1 MDVVVTGIGLVSVLG
16 PLDCSWKRLL
26 AGESGIRQHQPF
38 IELERQPLALIGT
51 KPADLMTLMR
61 QVLADALQDANL
73 ILPLPDC
80 GIVIG
85 SSRGFQANWEQLA
98 SGGRSPIEV
107 GRGKKEEGS
116 SATDS
121 VTDVTDV
128 TDVRKKEEG
137 RSPMEVGRGE
147 KEEERE
153 FSITDSQCPMPDAQ
167 FPMPNA
173 QFSMPNS
180 QFVNFLPH
188 MGAIAAARTIGS
200 TGPVLAPMAACATGL
215 QSIARAVDLIRTGE
229 CQRAIAGAVEA
240 PVTPLTVAGFNRM
253 GALANA
259 GCYPF
264 DENREGFVL
273 GEGGALFV
281 LESAEL
287 ARRRGAR
294 IYGRVSGFGLTNDAC
309 HANAP
314 ELSGKSA
321 IAAVNQCLKR
331 SNLAATD
338 IDFIHAHGTATELN
352 DRQEALLIE
361 KLFHRGVA
369 VSSTKGATGHT
380 LGASGAL
387 GAAFCLMSI
396 KYQMLPPCVGMKKPG
411 FELDFV
417 RCARSATVRNAVCL
431 SFGFGGQNAAIVLSG
446 DR

>member
-1 MDVVVTGIGLVSVLG
+1 MDVVVTGIGLVSALG
-16 PLDCSWKRLL
+16 TLETSWKRLL
-26 AGESGIRQHQPF
+26 SGESGIERDQPF
-38 IELERQPLALIGT
+38 LELERRPLALIGA
-51 KPADLMTLMR
+51 KPADLITLIR

-80 GIVIG
+80 GIAIG
-85 SSRGFQANWEQLA
+85 SSRGFQANLEQLA
-98 SGGRSPIEV
+98 SAGIRQEEEE
-107 GRGKKEEGS
+107 RGKKEEERGK
-116 SATDS
+116 
-121 VTDVTDV
+121 
-128 TDVRKKEEG
+128 KKEG
-137 RSPMEVGRGE
+137 RALPIPDYHLP
-147 KEEERE
+147 
-153 FSITDSQCPMPDAQ
+153 ITD
-167 FPMPNA
+167 
-173 QFSMPNS
+173 S

-188 MGAIAAARTIGS
+188 MGAMAAARAIGS
-200 TGPVLAPMAACATGL
+200 TGPVLAPMAACATGI

-240 PVTPLTVAGFNRM
+240 PITPLTVAGFNRM
-253 GALANA
+253 GALAKA

-287 ARRRGAR
+287 ASRRGAK

-309 HANAP
+309 HAISPA
-314 ELSGKSA
+314 LGGKSA

-331 SNLAATD
+331 SNLAAVD

-352 DRQEALLIE
+352 DRHEALLIQ
-361 KLFHRGVA
+361 KLFHRRVA

-387 GAAFCLMSI
+387 GVAFCLMSI
-396 KYQMLPPCVGMKKPG
+396 KYQMLPPSAGMKKPA

-417 RCARSATVRNAVCL
+417 RCARSAIVRNAVCL
-431 SFGFGGQNAAIVLSG
+431 SFGFGGQNAAIVLSADG
-446 DR
+446 

>member
-1 MDVVVTGIGLVSVLG
+1 MDVVVTGIGLVSALG
-16 PLDCSWKRLL
+16 TLETSWKRLL
-26 AGESGIRQHQPF
+26 SGESGIERDQPF
-38 IELERQPLALIGT
+38 LELERRPLALIGA
-51 KPADLMTLMR
+51 KPADLITLIR

-73 ILPLPDC
+73 SLPLPDC
-80 GIVIG
+80 GIAIG
-85 SSRGFQANWEQLA
+85 SSRGFQANLEQLA
-98 SGGRSPIEV
+98 SLGIRHSEEERGKKEEE
-107 GRGKKEEGS
+107 RGKKEEGR
-116 SATDS
+116 ALPIPDYHL
-121 VTDVTDV
+121 
-128 TDVRKKEEG
+128 
-137 RSPMEVGRGE
+137 P
-147 KEEERE
+147 
-153 FSITDSQCPMPDAQ
+153 ITD
-167 FPMPNA
+167 
-173 QFSMPNS
+173 S

-188 MGAIAAARTIGS
+188 MGAIAAARAIGS

-240 PVTPLTVAGFNRM
+240 PITPLTVAGFNRM

-287 ARRRGAR
+287 ASRRGAK

-309 HANAP
+309 HVNAP
-314 ELSGKSA
+314 DLGGKSA

-331 SNLAATD
+331 SNLAAVD

-352 DRQEALLIE
+352 DRHEALLIQ
-361 KLFHRGVA
+361 KLFHPGVA

-396 KYQMLPPCVGMKKPG
+396 KYQMLPPCAGMKKPG

-417 RCARSATVRNAVCL
+417 RCARSAIVRNAVSL
-431 SFGFGGQNAAIVLSG
+431 SFGFGGQNAAIVLSAE
-446 DR
+446 R

>member
-1 MDVVVTGIGLVSVLG
+1 MDVVVTGIGLVSALG
-16 PLDCSWKRLL
+16 TLETSWKRLL
-26 AGESGIRQHQPF
+26 SGESGIERDQPF
-38 IELERQPLALIGT
+38 LELERRPLALIGT
-51 KPADLMTLMR
+51 KPADLITLIR

-80 GIVIG
+80 GIAIG
-85 SSRGFQANWEQLA
+85 SSRGFQANLEQLA
-98 SGGRSPIEV
+98 SV
-107 GRGKKEEGS
+107 GIRQEEEEIGKKEEEIGK
-116 SATDS
+116 
-121 VTDVTDV
+121 
-128 TDVRKKEEG
+128 KKEG
-137 RSPMEVGRGE
+137 RALPIPDYQLP
-147 KEEERE
+147 
-153 FSITDSQCPMPDAQ
+153 ITD
-167 FPMPNA
+167 
-173 QFSMPNS
+173 S

-188 MGAIAAARTIGS
+188 MGAMAAAGAIGS

-240 PVTPLTVAGFNRM
+240 PITPLTVAGFNRM

-264 DENREGFVL
+264 DEYREGLVL

-287 ARRRGAR
+287 ARRRGAK

-309 HANAP
+309 HAISPA
-314 ELSGKSA
+314 LGAKSA

-331 SNLAATD
+331 SNLAAVD

-352 DRQEALLIE
+352 DRYEAQLIQ
-361 KLFHRGVA
+361 KLFHPGVA

-387 GAAFCLMSI
+387 GVAFCLMSI
-396 KYQMLPPCVGMKKPG
+396 KYQMLPPCAGMKKPG

-417 RCARSATVRNAVCL
+417 RCARSAIVRNAVCL
-431 SFGFGGQNAAIVLSG
+431 SFGFGGQNAAIVLSAE
-446 DR
+446 R

>member
-1 MDVVVTGIGLVSVLG
+1 MDVVVTGIGLVSALG
-16 PLDCSWKRLL
+16 TLDCSWKRLL
-26 AGESGIRQHQPF
+26 SGESGIRQHQPF
-38 IELERQPLALIGT
+38 IELERRPLALIGT
-51 KPADLMTLMR
+51 KPVDLMSLIR
-61 QVLADALQDANL
+61 QVLIDAVQDANL
-73 ILPLPDC
+73 TLPLRDC

-85 SSRGFQANWEQLA
+85 SSRGFQANLELLA
-98 SGGRSPIEV
+98 S
-107 GRGKKEEGS
+107 EGS
-116 SATDS
+116 SATS
-121 VTDVTDV
+121 NVRDVTDG
-128 TDVRKKEEG
+128 RKT
-137 RSPMEVGRGE
+137 EVGRSLRELGRGKSQE
-147 KEEERE
+147 ARE
-153 FSITDSQCPMPDAQ
+153 FPITDSQ
-167 FPMPNA
+167 FPIPNS
-173 QFSMPNS
+173 QLPITNS

-188 MGAIAAARTIGS
+188 MGAIAAARAIGS
-200 TGPVLAPMAACATGL
+200 TGPVLAPMAACATGIW
-215 QSIARAVDLIRTGE
+215 SIARAVDLIRTGE

-240 PVTPLTVAGFNRM
+240 PITPLTLAGFSRM
-253 GALANA
+253 GALANT

-281 LESAEL
+281 LESADL
-287 ARRRGAR
+287 ARRRGAK

-314 ELSGKSA
+314 DLGGGSA

-331 SNLAATD
+331 SNLEAVD
-338 IDFIHAHGTATELN
+338 IDFIHAHGTATDLN
-352 DRQEALLIE
+352 DRHEALLIE
-361 KLFHRGVA
+361 KLFNRGVA

-417 RCARSATVRNAVCL
+417 RCTRSAIVRNVVCL

>member
-1 MDVVVTGIGLVSVLG
+1 MDVVVTGIGLVSS
-16 PLDCSWKRLL
+16 LDSLETSWIRLL
-26 AGESGIRQHQPF
+26 SGESGIREHQPF
-38 IELERQPLALIGT
+38 LKIEPQPLALIRT
-51 KPADLMTLMR
+51 KPADLITLIR

-73 ILPLPDC
+73 TLPLPDC
-80 GIVIG
+80 GIAIG
-85 SSRGFQANWEQLA
+85 SSRGFQANLELLA
-98 SGGRSPIEV
+98 REGI
-107 GRGKKEEGS
+107 GKKEEGS

-121 VTDVTDV
+121 VTDVKDR
-128 TDVRKKEEG
+128 RKKEEG
-137 RSPMEVGRGE
+137 RRKKEEGRRE

-153 FSITDSQCPMPDAQ
+153 FSMPNAQCPMPHAQ
-167 FPMPNA
+167 FPITD
-173 QFSMPNS
+173 S

-188 MGAIAAARTIGS
+188 MGAIAVARAIGS
-200 TGPVLAPMAACATGL
+200 TGPVLAPMAACATGI

-240 PVTPLTVAGFNRM
+240 PITPLTLAGFNRM
-253 GALANA
+253 GALAKT

-287 ARRRGAR
+287 ARRRGAK
-294 IYGRVSGFGLTNDAC
+294 IYGRVSGVGLTNDAC

-314 ELSGKSA
+314 ELGGKSA

-331 SNLAATD
+331 SNLAAVD

-352 DRQEALLIE
+352 DRHEALLIQ
-361 KLFHRGVA
+361 KLFHPGVA

-396 KYQMLPPCVGMKKPG
+396 KYQMLPPCAGMKKPG

-417 RCARSATVRNAVCL
+417 RCARSAIVRNAVCL

>member
-1 MDVVVTGIGLVSVLG
+1 MDVVVTGIGLVSALG
-16 PLDCSWKRLL
+16 TLETSWKRLL
-26 AGESGIRQHQPF
+26 YGESGIARHQPF
-38 IELERQPLALIGT
+38 LELERRPLALIGT
-51 KPADLMTLMR
+51 KPTDLITLIR

-73 ILPLPDC
+73 TLPLPDC

-85 SSRGFQANWEQLA
+85 SSRGFQANLEQLA
-98 SGGRSPIEV
+98 R
-107 GRGKKEEGS
+107 EGS

-128 TDVRKKEEG
+128 RKKEEG
-137 RSPMEVGRGE
+137 RRKKEEGRGE

-153 FSITDSQCPMPDAQ
+153 FSMPNSQ
-167 FPMPNA
+167 FPMPNS
-173 QFSMPNS
+173 QFPIPNS

-188 MGAIAAARTIGS
+188 MGAIAGARAIGS
-200 TGPVLAPMAACATGL
+200 TGPVLAPMAACATGI

-240 PVTPLTVAGFNRM
+240 PITPLTLAGFSRM
-253 GALANA
+253 GALANN

-264 DENREGFVL
+264 DENREGFVI

-287 ARRRGAR
+287 ARRRGAK

-314 ELSGKSA
+314 ELGGKSA

-331 SNLAATD
+331 SNLAAID

-352 DRQEALLIE
+352 DRHEALLIE
-361 KLFHRGVA
+361 KLFHPGVA

-387 GAAFCLMSI
+387 GVAFCLMSI

-417 RCARSATVRNAVCL
+417 RCARSAIVRNAVCL

>member
-1 MDVVVTGIGLVSVLG
+1 MDVVVTGIGLVSALG
-16 PLDCSWKRLL
+16 TLETSWKRLL
-26 AGESGIRQHQPF
+26 SGESGIERDQPF
-38 IELERQPLALIGT
+38 LELERRPLALIGA
-51 KPADLMTLMR
+51 KPADLITLIR

-73 ILPLPDC
+73 ILPVADC
-80 GIVIG
+80 GIAIG
-85 SSRGFQANWEQLA
+85 SSRGFQANLEQLA
-98 SGGRSPIEV
+98 RV
-107 GRGKKEEGS
+107 GIRHSEEERGKKEEERGK
-116 SATDS
+116 
-121 VTDVTDV
+121 
-128 TDVRKKEEG
+128 KKEG
-137 RSPMEVGRGE
+137 WALPIIDYQLP
-147 KEEERE
+147 
-153 FSITDSQCPMPDAQ
+153 ITD
-167 FPMPNA
+167 
-173 QFSMPNS
+173 S

-188 MGAIAAARTIGS
+188 MGAMAAARAIGS

-240 PVTPLTVAGFNRM
+240 PITPLTVAGFNRM

-287 ARRRGAR
+287 ASRRGAK

-309 HANAP
+309 HVNAP
-314 ELSGKSA
+314 DLGGKSA

-331 SNLAATD
+331 SNLAAVD

-352 DRQEALLIE
+352 DRHEAELIQ
-361 KLFHRGVA
+361 KLFHPGVA

-396 KYQMLPPCVGMKKPG
+396 KYQMLPPCAGMKKPG

-417 RCARSATVRNAVCL
+417 RCARSAIVRNAVCL
-431 SFGFGGQNAAIVLSG
+431 SFGFGGQNAAIVLSAE
-446 DR
+446 R

>member
-1 MDVVVTGIGLVSVLG
+1 VDVVVTGIGLVSALG
-16 PLDCSWKRLL
+16 SLDCSWKRLL
-26 AGESGIRQHQPF
+26 SGESGIRQHQPF
-38 IELERQPLALIGT
+38 IELERRPLALIGT
-51 KPADLMTLMR
+51 KPVDLISLIR
-61 QVLADALQDANL
+61 QVLIDAVQDANL
-73 ILPLPDC
+73 TLPLPDC

-85 SSRGFQANWEQLA
+85 SSRGFQANLELLA
-98 SGGRSPIEV
+98 SER
-107 GRGKKEEGS
+107 RGKKEEGRRKREEGRGKREE
-116 SATDS
+116 A
-121 VTDVTDV
+121 
-128 TDVRKKEEG
+128 RGKKEED
-137 RSPMEVGRGE
+137 
-147 KEEERE
+147 RE
-153 FSITDSQCPMPDAQ
+153 FSITHSQCPMP
-167 FPMPNA
+167 NA
-173 QFSMPNS
+173 QCPMPNS

-188 MGAIAAARTIGS
+188 MGAIAAARAIGS
-200 TGPVLAPMAACATGL
+200 MGPVLAPMAACATGIW
-215 QSIARAVDLIRTGE
+215 SIARAVDLIRTGE

-240 PVTPLTVAGFNRM
+240 PITPLTLAGFSRM
-253 GALANA
+253 GALANN

-287 ARRRGAR
+287 ARRRGAK

-314 ELSGKSA
+314 ELGGESA

-331 SNLAATD
+331 SNLATID

-352 DRQEALLIE
+352 DRHEALLIE
-361 KLFHRGVA
+361 KLFHPGVA

-396 KYQMLPPCVGMKKPG
+396 KYQMLPPCVGMTKPG

-417 RCARSATVRNAVCL
+417 RCARSAIVRNAVCL

-446 DR
+446 ER

>member
-1 MDVVVTGIGLVSVLG
+1 MDVVVTGIGLVSALG
-16 PLDCSWKRLL
+16 TLETSWKRLL
-26 AGESGIRQHQPF
+26 SGESGIERDQPF
-38 IELERQPLALIGT
+38 LELERRPLALIGA
-51 KPADLMTLMR
+51 KPADLITLIR

-73 ILPLPDC
+73 ILPLADC
-80 GIVIG
+80 GIAIG
-85 SSRGFQANWEQLA
+85 SSRGFQANLEQLA
-98 SGGRSPIEV
+98 SV
-107 GRGKKEEGS
+107 GIRHSEEERGKNEEERGKKK
-116 SATDS
+116 D
-121 VTDVTDV
+121 
-128 TDVRKKEEG
+128 G
-137 RSPMEVGRGE
+137 RALP
-147 KEEERE
+147 
-153 FSITDSQCPMPDAQ
+153 ITDHQLPITD
-167 FPMPNA
+167 
-173 QFSMPNS
+173 S

-188 MGAIAAARTIGS
+188 MGAMAVARAIGS

-240 PVTPLTVAGFNRM
+240 PITPLTVAGFNRM

-287 ARRRGAR
+287 ASRRGAK

-309 HANAP
+309 HVNAP
-314 ELSGKSA
+314 DLGGKSA

-331 SNLAATD
+331 SNLAAVD

-352 DRQEALLIE
+352 DRHEALLIQ
-361 KLFHRGVA
+361 KLFHPGVA

-396 KYQMLPPCVGMKKPG
+396 KYQMLPPCAGMKKPG

-417 RCARSATVRNAVCL
+417 RCARSAIVRNAVSL
-431 SFGFGGQNAAIVLSG
+431 SFGFGGQNAGIVLSAE
-446 DR
+446 R

>member
-1 MDVVVTGIGLVSVLG
+1 MDVVVTGIGLVSALG
-16 PLDCSWKRLL
+16 TLETSWKRLL
-26 AGESGIRQHQPF
+26 SGESGIEGNQPF
-38 IELERQPLALIGT
+38 LELERRPLALIGT
-51 KPADLMTLMR
+51 KPADLITLIR

-73 ILPLPDC
+73 SLPLPDC
-80 GIVIG
+80 GIAIG
-85 SSRGFQANWEQLA
+85 SSRGFQANLEQLA
-98 SGGRSPIEV
+98 SV
-107 GRGKKEEGS
+107 GIRHSEEERGKKEEEKGK
-116 SATDS
+116 
-121 VTDVTDV
+121 
-128 TDVRKKEEG
+128 KKEG
-137 RSPMEVGRGE
+137 RALPIPDYQLP
-147 KEEERE
+147 
-153 FSITDSQCPMPDAQ
+153 ITD
-167 FPMPNA
+167 
-173 QFSMPNS
+173 S

-188 MGAIAAARTIGS
+188 MGAMAAARAIGS

-240 PVTPLTVAGFNRM
+240 PITPLTVAGFNRM

-287 ARRRGAR
+287 ARRRGAK

-309 HANAP
+309 HVNAP
-314 ELSGKSA
+314 DLGGKSA

-331 SNLAATD
+331 SNLAAVD

-352 DRQEALLIE
+352 DRHEALLIQ
-361 KLFHRGVA
+361 KLFHPRVA

-387 GAAFCLMSI
+387 GVAFCLMSI
-396 KYQMLPPCVGMKKPG
+396 KYQMLPPCAGMKKPG

-417 RCARSATVRNAVCL
+417 RCARSAIVRNAVCL
-431 SFGFGGQNAAIVLSG
+431 SFGFGGQNAAIVLSAE
-446 DR
+446 R

>member
-1 MDVVVTGIGLVSVLG
+1 MDVVVTGIGLVSALG
-16 PLDCSWKRLL
+16 TLETSWKRLL
-26 AGESGIRQHQPF
+26 SGESGIERDQPF
-38 IELERQPLALIGT
+38 LELERRPLALIGA
-51 KPADLMTLMR
+51 KPADLITLIL

-73 ILPLPDC
+73 ILPMADC
-80 GIVIG
+80 GIAIG
-85 SSRGFQANWEQLA
+85 SSRGLQANLEQLA
-98 SGGRSPIEV
+98 SIGIRHS
-107 GRGKKEEGS
+107 EEE
-116 SATDS
+116 
-121 VTDVTDV
+121 
-128 TDVRKKEEG
+128 RWK
-137 RSPMEVGRGE
+137 
-147 KEEERE
+147 KEEERGKKKE
-153 FSITDSQCPMPDAQ
+153 GRALPIPDYQLPITD
-167 FPMPNA
+167 
-173 QFSMPNS
+173 S

-188 MGAIAAARTIGS
+188 MGAMAAARAIGS

-229 CQRAIAGAVEA
+229 CQRTIAGAVEA
-240 PVTPLTVAGFNRM
+240 PITPLTVAGFNRM

-287 ARRRGAR
+287 ARRRGAK

-309 HANAP
+309 HVNGP
-314 ELSGKSA
+314 ELGGKSA

-331 SNLAATD
+331 SNLAAVD

-352 DRQEALLIE
+352 DRHEALLIQ
-361 KLFHRGVA
+361 KLFHPGVA

-387 GAAFCLMSI
+387 GVAFCLMSI
-396 KYQMLPPCVGMKKPG
+396 KYQMLPPCAGMKKPG

-417 RCARSATVRNAVCL
+417 RCARSAIVRNAVCL
-431 SFGFGGQNAAIVLSG
+431 SFGFGGQNAAIVLSAE
-446 DR
+446 R

>member
-1 MDVVVTGIGLVSVLG
+1 MDVVVTGIGLVSALG
-16 PLDCSWKRLL
+16 SLETSWKRLL
-26 AGESGIRQHQPF
+26 SGESGIARHQPF
-38 IELERQPLALIGT
+38 LELERLPLALIGT
-51 KPADLMTLMR
+51 KPADLITLIR
-61 QVLADALQDANL
+61 PVLADALQDANL
-73 ILPLPDC
+73 TWPLPAC

-85 SSRGFQANWEQLA
+85 SSRGFQANLELLA
-98 SGGRSPIEV
+98 REGI
-107 GRGKKEEGS
+107 GKKEEGR
-116 SATDS
+116 
-121 VTDVTDV
+121 
-128 TDVRKKEEG
+128 RKREEG
-137 RSPMEVGRGE
+137 RELPIR
-147 KEEERE
+147 
-153 FSITDSQCPMPDAQ
+153 DYQ
-167 FPMPNA
+167 FPI
-173 QFSMPNS
+173 PNS

-188 MGAIAAARTIGS
+188 MGAIAAARAIGS

-240 PVTPLTVAGFNRM
+240 PITPLTLAGFSRM

-264 DENREGFVL
+264 DENREGFVI

-287 ARRRGAR
+287 ARRRGAK
-294 IYGRVSGFGLTNDAC
+294 IYGRVSGFCLTNDAC

-314 ELSGKSA
+314 ELGGESA

-331 SNLAATD
+331 SNLAAID

-352 DRQEALLIE
+352 DRHEALLIE
-361 KLFHRGVA
+361 KLFHPGVA

-387 GAAFCLMSI
+387 GVAFCLMSI

-417 RCARSATVRNAVCL
+417 RCARSAIVRNAVCL

>member
-1 MDVVVTGIGLVSVLG
+1 MDVVVTGIGLVSSLG
-16 PLDCSWKRLL
+16 TLETSWKRLL
-26 AGESGIRQHQPF
+26 SGESGIREHQPF
-38 IELERQPLALIGT
+38 LKIEPQPLALIGK
-51 KPADLMTLMR
+51 KPADLMNLMR

-73 ILPLPDC
+73 TLPLPDC
-80 GIVIG
+80 GIAIG
-85 SSRGFQANWEQLA
+85 SSRGFQANLEQLA
-98 SGGRSPIEV
+98 SQ
-107 GRGKKEEGS
+107 GS
-116 SATDS
+116 SATS
-121 VTDVTDV
+121 TVQDVADL
-128 TDVRKKEEG
+128 RKKEEG
-137 RSPMEVGRGE
+137 RRK

-153 FSITDSQCPMPDAQ
+153 FSITDSQCPMP
-167 FPMPNA
+167 NA
-173 QFSMPNS
+173 QCPILNSQFSIPNS

-188 MGAIAAARTIGS
+188 MGAMAAARAIGS

-240 PVTPLTVAGFNRM
+240 PITPLTLAGFSRM
-253 GALANA
+253 GALANT

-287 ARRRGAR
+287 ARRRDAK

-331 SNLAATD
+331 SNLAPID

-352 DRQEALLIE
+352 DRQEALLIK
-361 KLFHRGVA
+361 KLFQQGVA

-380 LGASGAL
+380 LGSSGAL

-417 RCARSATVRNAVCL
+417 RCARSAIVRNAVCL

-446 DR
+446 EC